1 MEKKE
6 MIAQLS
12 VYPVGDG
19 TSLGRFVRKGIS
31 IIQQSGHKYEVGG
44 MSTTVEV
51 PDLNALFDLVKK
63 VHAAHISEGAK
74 RVIIDLKVD
83 DRRDKEATIQSKK
96 ISATQSIDESK

>member
-12 VYPVGDG
+12 VYPIGDG
-19 TSLGRFVRKGIS
+19 SSLGRFVRKGVS
-31 IIQQSGHKYEVGG
+31 VIQQSGYKYEVGG

-51 PDLNALFDLVKK
+51 PDLDALFDLVKK
-63 VHAAHISEGAK
+63 VHATHISEGAQ

-96 ISATQSIDESK
+96 FSATQ